1 MAGRS
6 SLAGFLARK
15 SCAGQLAFGAMS
27 TSALS
32 TLLIAFL
39 AIAVNS
45 WTSFRFKRLSRDIA
59 IHLGRELEL
68 DDPGDEGLS
77 PFEDN
82 LRQQMKSGVGLPV
95 LDVDLAR
102 RAQAMGAEIRLTF
115 RVTVV
120 LATLGVIVAVVWWIS
135 PM

>member
-1 MAGRS
+1 
-6 SLAGFLARK
+6 
-15 SCAGQLAFGAMS
+15 MS
-27 TSALS
+27 TSPLT

-39 AIAVNS
+39 AIAINT

-59 IHLGRELEL
+59 IHLGREREL

-77 PFEDN
+77 PFEEN

-120 LATLGVIVAVVWWIS
+120 LATLVVVAAVVWWIS